1 VGAASSLVVELPD
14 EAATAGLAAR
24 LAGRVRRGDVIGLS
38 GALGCG
44 KTSFARAF
52 IRAYGSGAEEVP
64 SPTFTLVE
72 IYSFPDRPAIWHFD
86 LYRLTAPEQAWELGI
101 EEAWSDGISLVEW
114 PERLGR
120 LLPAEHLLLALADGA
135 GPSARLA
142 RLAATAGW
150 AGRLDGL
157 ADG

>member
-1 VGAASSLVVELPD
+1 MGAAPSLVVELPD

-38 GALGCG
+38 GPLGSG

-52 IRAYGSGAEEVP
+52 IRAYGTGTEEVP

-72 IYSFPDRPAIWHFD
+72 IYPFPDRPSIWHFD
-86 LYRLTAPEQAWELGI
+86 LYRLTAPEEAWELGI
-101 EEAWSDGISLVEW
+101 EEAWSDGISLIEW
-114 PERLGR
+114 PERLGA
-120 LLPAEHLLLALADGA
+120 LLPPEHLLLALAEGVD
-135 GPSARLA
+135 PSVRVA

-150 AGRLDGL
+150 AGRLGGL